1 MLGYAISLKY
11 MFAGYAVIF
20 TILAIYIISLLARWR
35 NLKRDLNSL
44 DEIKKN

>member
-11 MFAGYAVIF
+11 MFAGYTVIL
-20 TILAIYIISLLARWR
+20 TILAVYIISLVARWR

-44 DEIKKN
+44 DEIRKN